1 MFLNYIPELNTTLS
15 LKGFKVTM
23 RVDVIMTRTAPSN
36 VTIIQGRDLRNGR
49 RRYQFTVWPNN
60 EVLRVAVIK

>member
-1 MFLNYIPELNTTLS
+1 
-15 LKGFKVTM
+15 LKKFKVTM

-49 RRYQFTVWPNN
+49 RRYQFTVRPNN